1 MSKLDEALVKTVL
14 GEPQVW
20 KAVVNYGTADSSVA
34 IHMDK
39 MDKGDSFR
47 PCVYYWENESGKD
60 WELMFGFIAF
70 YGNEPE
76 KSIRRRLN
84 RYCLRKL
91 RAVKTMIKYLR
102 VQGCDTEEIKAR
114 LRLIVQPEI
123 TNLEWMKDD

>member
-1 MSKLDEALVKTVL
+1 MSKLDEALAKTIL

-20 KAVVNYGTADSSVA
+20 KAVINYGTADSSVA

-47 PCVYYWENESGKD
+47 PCVFYWESEPGKD
-60 WELMFGFIAF
+60 WELMFGLIAF

-76 KSIRRRLN
+76 KTIRRRLN

-91 RAVKTMIKYLR
+91 KIVKAMIKYLR
-102 VQGCDTEEIKAR
+102 ARGDNTEEIKAR

>member
-1 MSKLDEALVKTVL
+1 MSKLDEILTKTVL

-20 KAVVNYGTADSSVA
+20 KAVVNYGTVDSSVA
-34 IHMDK
+34 VHMDK
-39 MDKGDSFR
+39 MDKDDSFR
-47 PCVYYWENESGKD
+47 PCVYYWDSESGKD
-60 WELMFGFIAF
+60 WELMFGLIAF

-91 RAVKTMIKYLR
+91 RTVKAMIKYLR
-102 VQGCDTEEIKAR
+102 AQGCDTEEIRTR

-123 TNLEWMKDD
+123 ANLEGMKDD

>member
-1 MSKLDEALVKTVL
+1 MSELDEILTKTVL

-20 KAVVNYGTADSSVA
+20 KAVVNYGTVNSSVA
-34 IHMDK
+34 LHMGK
-39 MDKGDSFR
+39 MDKDDSFR
-47 PCVYYWENESGKD
+47 PCVYYWESELGKD

-84 RYCLRKL
+84 RYCLKKL
-91 RAVKTMIKYLR
+91 KTVKAMIKYLR
-102 VQGCDTEEIKAR
+102 AQGRDTEEIRTR

-123 TNLEWMKDD
+123 ANLEGMKDD

>member
-1 MSKLDEALVKTVL
+1 MNELDEVLVKTVL

-39 MDKGDSFR
+39 MSKGDSFE
-47 PCVYYWENESGKD
+47 PCAYYWESEPGKD

-70 YGNEPE
+70 YGNESE

-91 RAVKTMIKYLR
+91 RTVKAMIKYLR
-102 VQGCDTEEIKAR
+102 AQGCDIEEIRTR

-123 TNLEWMKDD
+123 ANLEGAKDD

>member
-1 MSKLDEALVKTVL
+1 MSELDEALVKTVL

-39 MDKGDSFR
+39 MSKGDSFE
-47 PCVYYWENESGKD
+47 PCAYYWESEPGKD
-60 WELMFGFIAF
+60 WELMFGFIAL

-84 RYCLRKL
+84 RYCLRRLKT
-91 RAVKTMIKYLR
+91 VKAMIKYLR
-102 VQGCDTEEIKAR
+102 AQGCNTEEIRTR
-114 LRLIVQPEI
+114 LRLMVEPKMV
-123 TNLEWMKDD
+123 NLEGIKDD

>member
-1 MSKLDEALVKTVL
+1 MSELDEILTKTVL

-20 KAVVNYGTADSSVA
+20 KAVVNYGTVNSSVA
-34 IHMDK
+34 LHMGK
-39 MDKGDSFR
+39 MDKDDSFR
-47 PCVYYWENESGKD
+47 PCVYYWESEPGKD

-84 RYCLRKL
+84 RYCLKKL
-91 RAVKTMIKYLR
+91 KTVKAMIKYLR
-102 VQGCDTEEIKAR
+102 AQGRDTEEIRTR

-123 TNLEWMKDD
+123 ANLEGMKDD

>member
-1 MSKLDEALVKTVL
+1 MSELDEALAKTVL

-20 KAVVNYGTADSSVA
+20 KAVINYGTADSSVA

-39 MDKGDSFR
+39 MNKGDSFK
-47 PCVYYWENESGKD
+47 PCVYYWESEPDKD

-70 YGNEPE
+70 YGNELE

-91 RAVKTMIKYLR
+91 RTVKTMIKHLR
-102 VQGCDTEEIKAR
+102 AQECNTEEIRTR
-114 LRLIVQPEI
+114 LRLMVQPE
-123 TNLEWMKDD
+123 TVNLEGATDD